1 MILMA
6 RVIVKPCTL
15 HHRRTIQFTF
25 NLVNVIFL
33 VHLRCNFYVNILPL
47 PLLSVRPSYA
57 MRCDTYQLVPSIAFH
72 ITLSGCCLAE

>member
-33 VHLRCNFYVNILPL
+33 VHLRCNFYVNILPPFAFRAL
-47 PLLSVRPSYA
+47 FVRHA
-57 MRCDTYQLVPSIAFH
+57 M
-72 ITLSGCCLAE
+72 